1 MEGKAYLISP
11 VVAFAAAVL
20 VLGAVGLLAL
30 MSGSRWIGPDAVWQA
45 LTAPVG
51 VPDDVVVRSLRAPRA
66 VLALTVGAALGVAG
80 TLMQALTRNP
90 LAEPGLFGVSA
101 GAALSVVVAIRAGLA
116 DGMTAAVVWALLGA
130 LLATT
135 LVVALSARSEGAAD
149 AGSGVVIRM
158 AVIGSAVSAG
168 LAGVTSAIVL
178 LDART
183 LDAYRFWAVG
193 SLAGRGPDAARQIL
207 PFVVLGLVLA
217 GLGAR
222 GLDLLALGDDLAR
235 SLGVTLARVRLTG
248 VVGVGLLTAAGVA
261 ACGPIAFLGL
271 LSAQLARSLVGNRH
285 RWTLPLSGLLG
296 ATVLVLADVLG
307 RVVAGASELPAG
319 VVLSLLGGPVFVVL
333 VARGRSLW

>member
-11 VVAFAAAVL
+11 VIAFAVAVL

-116 DGMTAAVVWALLGA
+116 DGMTAAVIWALLGA

-135 LVVALSARSEGAAD
+135 VVVALSAGSDGGAG
-149 AGSGVVIRM
+149 AGAVIRM

-168 LAGVTSAIVL
+168 LAAVTSAVVL

-271 LSAQLARSLVGNRH
+271 VSAQLARSLVGNRH

-319 VVLSLLGGPVFVVL
+319 VVLSLLGGPLFVVL
-333 VARGRSLW
+333 VARGRSVW